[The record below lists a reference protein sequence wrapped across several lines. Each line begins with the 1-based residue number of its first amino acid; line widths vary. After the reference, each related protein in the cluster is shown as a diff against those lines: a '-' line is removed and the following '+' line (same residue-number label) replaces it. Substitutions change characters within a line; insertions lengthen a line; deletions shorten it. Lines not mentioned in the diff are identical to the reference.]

1 MDIRLNMV
9 HRQHEVLKDNLSLV
23 ELVAVLILGGFGM
36 AISLFGIEANDP
48 VTYGLGIGIMAVVF
62 GYGLVELITAI
73 RNFIWENQDRSKNKD
88 K

>member
-1 MDIRLNMV
+1 MNTGVD
-9 HRQHEVLKDNLSLV
+9 HFQQEVPKGSLSLA

-36 AISLFGIEANDP
+36 TISLLGIEANDP
-48 VTYGLGIGIMAVVF
+48 IVYGLGIGIMAVVF

-73 RNFIWENQDRSKNKD
+73 RNFIWENQDRSKSKD

>member
-1 MDIRLNMV
+1 MDTRLNMV
-9 HRQHEVLKDNLSLV
+9 HRQHEVLKDNLSLI

-48 VTYGLGIGIMAVVF
+48 IVYGLGIGIMAVVF
-62 GYGLVELITAI
+62 GYGLVKLITAI
-73 RNFIWENQDRSKNKD
+73 RNFIWENQDRLKNKD

>member
-1 MDIRLNMV
+1 MDTHLNMV
-9 HRQHEVLKDNLSLV
+9 HRQHDVLKDNLSLV
-23 ELVAVLILGGFGM
+23 ELVAVLILGGIGM
-36 AISLFGIEANDP
+36 TVSLFGIEANDP
-48 VTYGLGIGIMAVVF
+48 IAYSLGIGIMAVVF